1 MVLSCD
7 EYFAS
12 QNRKVIKIKRDG
24 NCFYSSLSYQ
34 LFGTQ
39 HEDDTIRFVVSKMV
53 SRNKEIFLPFFIPTA
68 NVNSIDQ
75 HCECMW
81 ISGTWATLVEVVAAA
96 TVFMIPVYFVTQSR
110 EGFKWNVV
118 RPLNRPQL
126 HYPHFPDV
134 PESIMLQKP
143 SHFELLY
150 YTNLH
155 YDAVV
160 AEDTG
165 RVSLD
170 HPILSGR
177 SSVTEVIDMTDL

>member
-7 EYFAS
+7 EYFAR

-75 HCECMW
+75 HCECIWM
-81 ISGTWATLVEVVAAA
+81 SGTWATLVEVVAAA

-110 EGFKWNVV
+110 EGRFKWNVV
-118 RPLNRPQL
+118 HPLNRPQL
-126 HYPHFPDV
+126 RYPHFPDV
-134 PESIMLQKP
+134 PESIMLLKP

-160 AEDTG
+160 AEDMG

-177 SSVTEVIDMTDL
+177 SSVTEVIDL